1 MGTAFGILGM
11 MESLVLFIFPLIA
24 GKIVD
29 LADTVSMGYKNMSL
43 FYAIIGLIALL
54 LCISLYHYD

>member
-1 MGTAFGILGM
+1 M
-11 MESLVLFIFPLIA
+11 MESLVLFVFPLIA